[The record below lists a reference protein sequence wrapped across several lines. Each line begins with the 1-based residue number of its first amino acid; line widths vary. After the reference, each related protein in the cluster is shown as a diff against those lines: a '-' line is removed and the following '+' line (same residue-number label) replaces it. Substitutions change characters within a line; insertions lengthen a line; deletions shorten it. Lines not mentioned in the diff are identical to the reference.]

1 MPIRKDTLTALIVSC
16 AAPFVAIAQ
25 QQNITLSAVCKDP
38 QGYLISYQDMTGKP
52 QSGKDGFRNAA
63 WSFQWST
70 SNPGTGK
77 VITQDSQAAGGGT
90 HAADAAVIYSPDLD
104 SITFFVKYETGLW
117 FYTLYPKSQNMV
129 ASRHM
134 ISPLHKGGSAAVFS
148 TKCDMG
154 VQ

>member
-1 MPIRKDTLTALIVSC
+1 MRSITTATVLCSIVCVS
-16 AAPFVAIAQ
+16 APAFAQ
-25 QQNITLSAVCKDP
+25 SQAMTLSAICKDP
-38 QGYLISYQDMTGKP
+38 QGYLITYQDLTGKP
-52 QSGKDGFRNAA
+52 QSGKDGFKNAA
-63 WSFQWST
+63 WSFQWSS
-70 SNPGTGK
+70 SNPGMGK
-77 VITQDSQAAGGGT
+77 VITQDSQGAGGGT
-90 HAADAAVIYSPDLD
+90 HAADAAVMYSPGLD

-117 FYTLYPKSQNMV
+117 FYTLYPKSKNMV